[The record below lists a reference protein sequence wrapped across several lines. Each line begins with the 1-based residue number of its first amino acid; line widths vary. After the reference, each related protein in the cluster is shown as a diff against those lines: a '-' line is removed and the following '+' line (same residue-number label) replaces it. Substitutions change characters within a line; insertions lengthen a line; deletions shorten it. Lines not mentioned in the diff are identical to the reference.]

1 MVETVLRR
9 EIDGSFAG
17 GDAMVPFF
25 EHEVSAAEQVVCFGV
40 SWGMADLLL
49 QGLDGVVYASGSEQ
63 IFGGIG
69 GGSRGKR
76 ECEK

>member
-1 MVETVLRR
+1 
-9 EIDGSFAG
+9 
-17 GDAMVPFF
+17 MVPFF
-25 EHEVSAAEQVVCFGV
+25 EHQVSTAEQVVGFGV
-40 SWGMADLLL
+40 GGGMADLLL
-49 QGLDGVVYASGSEQ
+49 QGLDGVVYASGSDR

>member
-1 MVETVLRR
+1 
-9 EIDGSFAG
+9 
-17 GDAMVPFF
+17 
-25 EHEVSAAEQVVCFGV
+25 
-40 SWGMADLLL
+40 MADLLL
-49 QGLDGVVYASGSEQ
+49 QGLDGVVYASGSDR